1 MIKIRENADLIS
13 FLRAVESCDGEV
25 EFYSGQG
32 DILNLKSVLSR
43 YLFATLTGKKNL
55 LSGGFIRC
63 EKAQDRK
70 LLDQFIRE
78 EKEDE

>member
-1 MIKIRENADLIS
+1 MIKFRDDVDLIQ
-13 FLRAVESCDGEV
+13 FLRAVELCDGKV

-43 YLFATLTGKKNL
+43 YLFAAMTGKKNL
-55 LSGGFIRC
+55 LSCGWIRC
-63 EKAQDRK
+63 EKTQDRK
-70 LLDQFIRE
+70 LLDQFIKE

>member
-1 MIKIRENADLIS
+1 MIRFREDADLIQ

-43 YLFATLTGKKNL
+43 YLFAALTGKKKI
-55 LSGGFIRC
+55 LSGGWIRC
-63 EKAQDRK
+63 EEPLDRK
-70 LLDQFIRE
+70 LLDRFIRE
-78 EKEDE
+78 EEDDE

>member
-1 MIKIRENADLIS
+1 MIKFREDVNLIQ
-13 FLRAVESCDGEV
+13 FLREVELCDGEV

-43 YLFATLTGKKNL
+43 YLFAALTGKKNL
-55 LSGGFIRC
+55 LSGGWIRC
-63 EKAQDRK
+63 EKPEDRK
-70 LLDQFIRE
+70 RLDQFIKE

>member
-1 MIKIRENADLIS
+1 MIKFREDVNLIQ
-13 FLRAVESCDGEV
+13 FLRTVELCDGEV

-43 YLFATLTGKKNL
+43 YLFAALTGKKNL
-55 LSGGFIRC
+55 LAGGWIKC
-63 EKAQDRK
+63 EKLEDRK
-70 LLDQFIRE
+70 LLNQFIKE